1 MNSPYYVKMCS
12 LCGTRQASHCAVGGR
27 ITLDL
32 CCECWIEAGHPPTDW
47 HPKCMAAYE
56 RRIERQARVDRLWS
70 DLTDAVNTRAKTK

>member
-32 CCECWIEAGHPPTDW
+32 CCECWVEQGYPPIDW
-47 HPKCMAAYE
+47 HPKCMAAK
-56 RRIERQARVDRLWS
+56 RQRADQLWG
-70 DLTDAVNTRAKTK
+70 DLTKAVNDRAKRQQE